1 MTISNGPRVALHN
14 NLSKGCALAAAEH
27 CATDAR
33 AWLSIHNHWLIN
45 DARAVNYQKP
55 QSTSFPLVT
64 PLSNLY
70 ILFSQPVL
78 LVLH

>member
-1 MTISNGPRVALHN
+1 MTATNGPLVALHN
-14 NLSKGCALAAAEH
+14 NLSKGCALAAVEH

-33 AWLSIHNHWLIN
+33 AWLLIHNHCLIN
-45 DARAVNYQKP
+45 DAPAVNYQKS
-55 QSTSFPLVT
+55 QSTEFPLVT

-70 ILFSQPVL
+70 ILFSQPEL